1 VIFIR
6 KFDKEEILKLVAAE
20 AIKTLPDNQKGMVE
34 ARYVKGERGA
44 IEVYFLPHNKD
55 EQVS

>member
-1 VIFIR
+1 MIFVK
-6 KFDKEEILKLVAAE
+6 KFDKEEILKLVANE
-20 AIKTLPDNQKGMVE
+20 AIKTLPNNEKGMVE
-34 ARYVKGERGA
+34 AKYIKGGRGT